1 VNVTH
6 LLSSVSRANGGI
18 SESVRRLA
26 QSQQATGMVDVA
38 VLSLQ
43 DKFTDQDLPR
53 WRPLQPQCH
62 SVWGP
67 RAMGYAPA
75 LLPALFKQPADVT
88 HVAGLWMYPSVASL
102 RVAQR
107 TGKPYVVSPHGML
120 DPWALKN
127 SAWKKQWASRL
138 FERRHLEG
146 AACLQALCASEAN
159 SIRAAGYANPIFI
172 LPNGIDLPASSVRG
186 DTAPVWAGRFP
197 ADRKVMLF
205 LGRIHPKKG
214 LRPLVDAWDAMRS
227 TGWQLVIA
235 GWDQG
240 GHEAEL
246 QLLVQK
252 LNLSDQI
259 TFCGP
264 LHGPAKDAAYASA
277 QAFILP
283 SFSEGLPTT
292 VLEAWAH
299 RLPVL
304 MTAACNLPEGFI
316 NRAALEIFCEPAHLA
331 QSMLL
336 FDRMSLSEQAAMGQR
351 GRILVEQQFNWARIA
366 REMVTV
372 YHWVAGQ
379 GPRPPCVQE

>member
-75 LLPALFKQPADVT
+75 LLPALLKQTADVT

-102 RVAQR
+102 RAAQR
-107 TGKPYVVSPHGML
+107 SGRPYIISPHGML

-127 SAWKKQWASRL
+127 SAWKKQLASRL

-146 AACLQALCASEAN
+146 AACLQALCASEAI
-159 SIRAAGYANPIFI
+159 SIRAAGCAQPIFV
-172 LPNGIDLPASSVRG
+172 LPNGIDLPDASACGSVP
-186 DTAPVWAGRFP
+186 AWAGRVP
-197 ADRKVMLF
+197 ADRRVMLF

-214 LRPLVDAWDAMRS
+214 LHPLVEAWDAMR
-227 TGWQLVIA
+227 TTNWQLVIA

-240 GHEAEL
+240 GHLLEL
-246 QLLVQK
+246 ERLVQK
-252 LNLSDQI
+252 LNLSDRI

-299 RLPVL
+299 GLPVL
-304 MTAACNLPEGFI
+304 MTAACNLPEGFASG
-316 NRAALEIFCEPAHLA
+316 AALEISSEPAQLA

-336 FDRMSLSEQAAMGQR
+336 FDRMSPSEQADMGQR
-351 GRILVEQQFNWARIA
+351 GRILAEQQFNWDRIA
-366 REMVTV
+366 REMVAV
-372 YHWVAGQ
+372 YRWVAGQ
-379 GPRPPCVQE
+379 GPQPSCVHV

>member
-1 VNVTH
+1 MNVTH

-26 QSQQATGMVDVA
+26 QSQLATGQIDVS
-38 VLSLQ
+38 VVSLQ
-43 DKFTDQDLPR
+43 DGFTDQDLPR
-53 WRPLQPQCH
+53 WQPLRPNCYP
-62 SVWGP
+62 VRGP
-67 RAMGYAPA
+67 RAVGYAPA
-75 LLPALFKQPADVT
+75 LVPALLKQPADVT

-127 SAWKKQWASRL
+127 SAWKKQLAACL

-159 SIRAAGYANPIFI
+159 SIRAAGYSNPVFI
-172 LPNGIDLPASSVRG
+172 LPNGIDLPASPASSS
-186 DTAPVWAGRFP
+186 APVWAGRFP

-214 LRPLVDAWDAMRS
+214 LRPLVEAWDSMRS
-227 TGWQLVIA
+227 TVWQLVIA

-240 GHEAEL
+240 GHLAEL
-246 QLLVQK
+246 EDLVQK
-252 LNLSDQI
+252 MNLSDRI

-264 LHGPAKDAAYASA
+264 LHGEAKDTAYASA

-304 MTAACNLPEGFI
+304 MTAECNLPEGFTGG
-316 NRAALEIFCEPAHLA
+316 AALEISSEPAKLA
-331 QSMLL
+331 QSMLQ
-336 FDRMSLSEQAAMGQR
+336 FDRISPSEQAAMGQR
-351 GRILVEQQFNWARIA
+351 GRMLAEQQFNWDRIA
-366 REMVTV
+366 REMVAV
-372 YHWVAGQ
+372 YRWVAGQ
-379 GPRPPCVQE
+379 GPRPLCVRA

>member
-26 QSQQATGMVDVA
+26 QSQQATGLVDVS
-38 VLSLQ
+38 VVSLQ
-43 DKFTDQDLPR
+43 DGFTEQDVPR
-53 WRPLQPQCH
+53 WQPLQPHCCPIR
-62 SVWGP
+62 GP
-67 RAMGYAPA
+67 RAVGYAPA
-75 LLPALFKQPADVT
+75 LVPALLNQRADVT
-88 HVAGLWMYPSVASL
+88 HVAGLWMYPSMASL
-102 RVAQR
+102 RVAKR
-107 TGKPYVVSPHGML
+107 TGKPYIVSPHGML

-127 SAWKKQWASRL
+127 SAWKKQLAARL

-146 AACLQALCASEAN
+146 AACLQALCAAEAN
-159 SIRAAGYANPIFI
+159 AIRAAGYTNPIFI
-172 LPNGIDLPASSVRG
+172 LPNGIDLPDSSTRG
-186 DTAPVWAGRFP
+186 SAPVWAGRFP
-197 ADRKVMLF
+197 ADRRVMLF
-205 LGRIHPKKG
+205 LGRLHPKKG
-214 LRPLVDAWDAMRS
+214 LRPLVEAWNAMRS
-227 TGWQLVIA
+227 TNWQLVIA

-240 GHEAEL
+240 GHLAEL
-246 QLLVQK
+246 ELLVQT
-252 LNLSDQI
+252 LNLSDRI

-304 MTAACNLPEGFI
+304 MTAACNLPEGFASG
-316 NRAALEIFCEPAHLA
+316 AALEISSEPDQLA

-336 FDRMSLSEQAAMGQR
+336 FERKSPSELADMGRR
-351 GRILVEQQFNWARIA
+351 GRILAEEQFNWNRIS
-366 REMVTV
+366 REMVAV
-372 YHWVAGQ
+372 YSWVAGQ
-379 GPRPPCVQE
+379 GPRPPCVHA